1 MNTAL
6 DQVGRMDKELFDSAQ
21 RLRFQNEFYEEMG
34 GRQQFQLLFEHIP
47 GIYFF
52 VKDLQSRMVCA
63 SQPII
68 ERLGLSDELDIVGT
82 TDYHY
87 FPKHVADRFV
97 EDDQEVFRTGEPIIN
112 RVEIWYNDQR
122 LLDWFR
128 TTKLPVVN
136 SKNEVIG
143 VMGTLST
150 YEGHRQSILP
160 YSQIDNVVN
169 YIRDHHR
176 RKLSVVEL
184 AEHAGISARQLHR
197 RFQDVFGM
205 NVQEFVNKTRIQAA
219 CDELLNSDHSIAKI
233 ALEFGF
239 CDQSAFT
246 QQFKKQLG
254 TTPHKFRK
262 QQE

>member
-1 MNTAL
+1 MNLTDTPLTAE
-6 DQVGRMDKELFDSAQ
+6 QKRLFQ
-21 RLRFQNEFYEEMG
+21 QNFYEQMG
-34 GRQQFQLLFEHIP
+34 GRQQFQHLFEHIP

-52 VKDLQSRMVCA
+52 VKDLQSRMICA

-68 ERLGLSDELDIVGT
+68 ERLGMSQETEIIGTSDFD
-82 TDYHY
+82 H

-97 EDDQEVFRTGEPIIN
+97 ADDREVFRSGEPIIN

-128 TTKLPVVN
+128 TTKLPVRN
-136 SKNEVIG
+136 SEGDVIG

-160 YSQIDNVVN
+160 YSQIDGVVN
-169 YIRDHHR
+169 YIRQHHR

-184 AEHAGISARQLHR
+184 ADHAGISARQLHR
-197 RFQDVFGM
+197 RFQEVFGM

-219 CDELLNSDHSIAKI
+219 CDELLNSHRSIAAI
-233 ALEFGF
+233 AIEFGF

-254 TTPHKFRK
+254 ITPHKFRR
-262 QQE
+262 QQG